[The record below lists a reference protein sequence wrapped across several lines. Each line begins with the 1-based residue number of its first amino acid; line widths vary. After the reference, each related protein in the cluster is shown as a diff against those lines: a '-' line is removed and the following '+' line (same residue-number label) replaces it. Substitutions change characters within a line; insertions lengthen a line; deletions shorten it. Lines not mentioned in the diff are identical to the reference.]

1 MQEQLN
7 AYCPMY
13 TMMRFIVL
21 KMAFLMKIY

>member
-13 TMMRFIVL
+13 MMMHFIDL